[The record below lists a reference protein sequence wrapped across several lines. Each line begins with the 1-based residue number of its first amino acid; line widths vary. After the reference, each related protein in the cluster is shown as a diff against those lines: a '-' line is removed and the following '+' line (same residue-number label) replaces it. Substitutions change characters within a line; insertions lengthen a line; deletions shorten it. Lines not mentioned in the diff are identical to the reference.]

1 MGCVFWLASTGRWH
15 ARDFLSVCNPQ
26 QPVLGGAQV
35 ELGWHNQNLGA
46 PHDGTKKRI
55 TTVSMSRGRPAPP
68 GRQAQERHKSPSA
81 VTGPSRS
88 APPPQGPSLTPASR
102 APACRG
108 HCPAACRPSP
118 RPRRRRPT
126 GRTLTC
132 GGTARVRANERRV
145 GRERKKT
152 KALRRLHS
160 LSIACERGHPTVVS
174 RACPLAPSQT
184 PRKAHFRPQR
194 SLQINSTHRYKRSLL
209 HDGGL
214 VAIIIKFIRGPP

>member
-1 MGCVFWLASTGRWH
+1 MVLKNELLQYLCPEGGR
-15 ARDFLSVCNPQ
+15 
-26 QPVLGGAQV
+26 
-35 ELGWHNQNLGA
+35 
-46 PHDGTKKRI
+46 T
-55 TTVSMSRGRPAPP
+55 RPAV
-68 GRQAQERHKSPSA
+68 RRRSDTSPSA
-81 VTGPSRS
+81 VIGPSRS
-88 APPPQGPSLTPASR
+88 APPPQSPSLTRASR

-108 HCPAACRPSP
+108 RCRAACRPSP

-160 LSIACERGHPTVVS
+160 QSIACERGHPTVVS
-174 RACPLAPSQT
+174 RACPLAPSHT

-209 HDGGL
+209 HDDGL

>member
-1 MGCVFWLASTGRWH
+1 
-15 ARDFLSVCNPQ
+15 
-26 QPVLGGAQV
+26 
-35 ELGWHNQNLGA
+35 
-46 PHDGTKKRI
+46 
-55 TTVSMSRGRPAPP
+55 MSRGRPVPP
-68 GRQAQERHKSPSA
+68 GRQAQERHKPKRRHG
-81 VTGPSRS
+81 TEQKRTRRRH
-88 APPPQGPSLTPASR
+88 PSLTRASR
-102 APACRG
+102 APASHSR
-108 HCPAACRPSP
+108 CPAACRPSP

-174 RACPLAPSQT
+174 RACPLAPSHT

-214 VAIIIKFIRGPP
+214 VAIIVEFIRRPP